1 MAQFIAR
8 FIEAR
13 FNCLATIA
21 YVNRGRK
28 YIVVRLD
35 RSNAE

>member
-1 MAQFIAR
+1 MAQFQAR
-8 FIEAR
+8 FIQAR
-13 FNCLATIA
+13 FNCLATVA

-28 YIVVRLD
+28 YIVVRLN